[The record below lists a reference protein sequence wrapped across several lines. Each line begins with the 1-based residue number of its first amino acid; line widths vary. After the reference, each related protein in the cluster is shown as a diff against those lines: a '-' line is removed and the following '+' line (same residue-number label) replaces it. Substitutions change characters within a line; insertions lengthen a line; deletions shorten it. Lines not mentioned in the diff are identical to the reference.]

1 LNIADAFLFQAR
13 HQPTELALCVPGTH
27 YNAVSYGRLR
37 LFVNNIASRAL
48 SAGLARGDVVAVVS
62 NDPVFHLA
70 LVIGLTRIGAV
81 TLSATSL
88 KVPGELRVD
97 AILTDAPGTF
107 QNVDRMILVDP
118 SWTTGDGRGPDLPVE
133 PASEYGG
140 GSAPARIVLTS
151 GTTGEPKAVS
161 LSHDM
166 MLRRLQ
172 AYDVAFGNVVPT
184 CARVFLDLG
193 LTASFG
199 YTWALHI
206 LARGGA
212 IFLRGADA
220 AETLQAF
227 QLYNV
232 QCMIAAPAGVAE
244 FLDYYEHSP
253 DFICPFEVMLASGSL
268 LSPALSERVRA
279 RMCANLLATYGSTE
293 ISPVAAAPA
302 HRIAHVNGA
311 VGYVA
316 PWVQIEAVDA
326 AHRPLRPGAEG
337 LIRMRG
343 HTCVSGYVGGAA
355 QSETHF
361 RDGWFYP
368 GDIGTVTDDRLLLVS
383 GRQQAVIN
391 VGGNKISPESIEL
404 VLGSFPG
411 VIHAAVFTRRN
422 DVGIDQVWGA
432 VTASD
437 TIDLE
442 AIAAHCARALPA
454 LFVPVKILQV
464 RHIPLNEM
472 GRPDRKSL
480 PDLADPR

>member
-1 LNIADAFLFQAR
+1 LNIVDAFLFQAR
-13 HQPTELALCVPGTH
+13 HQPTELALCVPGTQ

-48 SAGLARGDVVAVVS
+48 SAGLRRGSVVAVVT

-70 LVIGLTRIGAV
+70 LVLGLTRIGAV
-81 TLSATSL
+81 TLSTTSPKL
-88 KVPGELRVD
+88 PSELEVD
-97 AILTDAPGTF
+97 ALLTDVPGTF
-107 QNVDRMILVDP
+107 QNVDRMMLVDQ

-232 QCMIAAPAGVAE
+232 QCMISRRLPASRSFSTTTSTRPISSARSRSCWRRAACCRPR
-244 FLDYYEHSP
+244 
-253 DFICPFEVMLASGSL
+253 CPSA
-268 LSPALSERVRA
+268 
-279 RMCANLLATYGSTE
+279 
-293 ISPVAAAPA
+293 
-302 HRIAHVNGA
+302 
-311 VGYVA
+311 
-316 PWVQIEAVDA
+316 
-326 AHRPLRPGAEG
+326 
-337 LIRMRG
+337 
-343 HTCVSGYVGGAA
+343 
-355 QSETHF
+355 
-361 RDGWFYP
+361 
-368 GDIGTVTDDRLLLVS
+368 
-383 GRQQAVIN
+383 
-391 VGGNKISPESIEL
+391 
-404 VLGSFPG
+404 
-411 VIHAAVFTRRN
+411 
-422 DVGIDQVWGA
+422 
-432 VTASD
+432 
-437 TIDLE
+437 
-442 AIAAHCARALPA
+442 CARACARTSWRPTARPRSVRSPPPPRTGLP
-454 LFVPVKILQV
+454 
-464 RHIPLNEM
+464 M
-472 GRPDRKSL
+472 
-480 PDLADPR
+480 